1 MGHADGTLAR
11 LCTAPIRSVVRSVS
25 WCSVPTRCLPPS
37 LQGEETFAD
46 AKLMTDEQLEGKLR
60 FHASEVKRLEGEAE
74 ARKVT
79 PSKEQ
84 AE

>member
-1 MGHADGTLAR
+1 MHCSL
-11 LCTAPIRSVVRSVS
+11 RSVLRSFS
-25 WCSVPTRCLPPS
+25 WCSVLTCSLPPS

-46 AKLMTDEQLEGKLR
+46 AKLMTDEQLEGKLS
-60 FHASEVKRLEGEAE
+60 FHASEVTRLEGEVE